1 MEHLSV
7 SAGMMYD
14 AAAIAS
20 ALGLGAVL
28 PAPSPGA
35 SQVQGLAEDAAE
47 FVHSALDQP
56 SFGRIQRLVEFG
68 LPRQALRHLARELV
82 ADPDRAAA
90 LEHRI
95 VPRTTLARRGDHGR
109 LTPEESE
116 RTERLARLYVQAVR
130 ALGDA
135 ADAREFLGRPHPE
148 IAGRTPLDAGL
159 TDLGARQV
167 EAILN
172 GIEFGLPV

>member
-1 MEHLSV
+1 
-7 SAGMMYD
+7 MMYD
-14 AAAIAS
+14 ATAIAS
-20 ALGLGAVL
+20 VLGLGAEAAAPQ
-28 PAPSPGA
+28 PASSPA
-35 SQVQGLAEDAAE
+35 RGLAEDAAL
-47 FVHSALDQP
+47 FVHPAAERP
-56 SFGRIQRLVEFG
+56 SFGQLQRLVELG

-95 VPRTTLARRGDHGR
+95 VPRTTLARRGDQGR

-116 RTERLARLYVQAVR
+116 RTERLARLYVQAAR

-135 ADAREFLGRPHPE
+135 ADAREFLSRPHPE
-148 IAGRTPLDAGL
+148 LSGRTPLDSGL

>member
-1 MEHLSV
+1 MV
-7 SAGMMYD
+7 YD
-14 AAAIAS
+14 ATAIAS
-20 ALGLGAVL
+20 ILGLDTEA
-28 PAPSPGA
+28 PAPSPAYGF
-35 SQVQGLAEDAAE
+35 AEDAAE
-47 FVHSALDQP
+47 FVHPTPERP
-56 SFGRIQRLVEFG
+56 SFGQIQRLVELG

-82 ADPDRAAA
+82 ADLDRAAA

-116 RTERLARLYVQAVR
+116 RTERLARLYVQAVQ